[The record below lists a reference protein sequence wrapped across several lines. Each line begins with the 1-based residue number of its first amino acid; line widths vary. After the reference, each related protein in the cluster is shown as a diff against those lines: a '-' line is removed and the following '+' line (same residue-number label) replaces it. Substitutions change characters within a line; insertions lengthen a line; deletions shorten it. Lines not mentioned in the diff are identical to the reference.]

1 MEPPQK
7 SETDFTRIRPV
18 LFLLIA
24 NQQTPL
30 SMQND
35 QPIFS
40 HLFFS
45 LPIQKMLN
53 FNGRIKNTPDNQ
65 QPVQSTHSKK
75 QEEPITAI
83 L

>member
-1 MEPPQK
+1 
-7 SETDFTRIRPV
+7 
-18 LFLLIA
+18 
-24 NQQTPL
+24 
-30 SMQND
+30 MQND

-53 FNGRIKNTPDNQ
+53 FNGRIKNTPNNQ